1 MEFSS
6 SLKEW
11 LLCVLGKRLIS
22 LQGLFYIFE
31 EEKIYP
37 AQMLCF
43 NFEDSHL
50 GSIGCASDGMSLD
63 LSLAPITNVDLGEYG
78 RQEIFSILSEES
90 FGIVGK
96 ILTAAYLVH
105 SSASET
111 VSGVILNFEEERSIS
126 ILNLGDELYIDKAI
140 SPEIVTSEGLK
151 FIVVG

>member
-1 MEFSS
+1 MEFSN

-22 LQGLFYIFE
+22 LWGLFYIFE

-37 AQMLCF
+37 AQRLCF
-43 NFEDSHL
+43 YFEESHL

-63 LSLAPITNVDLGEYG
+63 LSLAAIVNVDLGEYG
-78 RQEIFSILSEES
+78 RQEIFPILSEEL

-96 ILTAAYLVH
+96 ILIAAYLVH

-111 VSGVILNFEEERSIS
+111 VSGIVLNFEEELSIS
-126 ILNLGDELYIDKAI
+126 ILNLGDELYIEKAI

-151 FIVVG
+151 FIAVG